1 MGCCGCVVGPAD
13 CGCGPSS
20 GSSGARVGE
29 GSSTPSGEVVP
40 WALYVTG
47 LATDRAPVS
56 SHAPSRSSGRTQ
68 TVSKSA
74 NSGLLTGVPS
84 TWVLA
89 ECGNLGARPPGR
101 NPPEVRGPSVSTR
114 QASVSASRTVYFLV
128 VFAGQLGGP
137 LSCLRG
143 FKHYGH

>member
-84 TWVLA
+84 TWV
-89 ECGNLGARPPGR
+89 
-101 NPPEVRGPSVSTR
+101 
-114 QASVSASRTVYFLV
+114 TVYVFRPKHAYTGTFLHT
-128 VFAGQLGGP
+128 QLG
-137 LSCLRG
+137 
-143 FKHYGH
+143 F

>member
-89 ECGNLGARPPGR
+89 ECGLDGLPPIRPIVSRITSRSLAVVLQRRVPG
-101 NPPEVRGPSVSTR
+101 
-114 QASVSASRTVYFLV
+114 SRSLI
-128 VFAGQLGGP
+128 L
-137 LSCLRG
+137 
-143 FKHYGH
+143 

>member
-89 ECGNLGARPPGR
+89 ECGLYSDEAKVCRIDGVPFG
-101 NPPEVRGPSVSTR
+101 S
-114 QASVSASRTVYFLV
+114 
-128 VFAGQLGGP
+128 
-137 LSCLRG
+137 
-143 FKHYGH
+143 